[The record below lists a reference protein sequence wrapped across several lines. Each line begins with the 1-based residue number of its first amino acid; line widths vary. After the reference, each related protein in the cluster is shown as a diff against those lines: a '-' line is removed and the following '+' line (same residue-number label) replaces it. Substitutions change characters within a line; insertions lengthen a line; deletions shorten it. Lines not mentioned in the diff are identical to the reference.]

1 MYHRSVDRSISRR
14 ELLQLGLLPAL
25 PSPAEAPQTSTPLTY
40 VIDYA
45 MDHLDRLDAYV
56 REVAAAAPQLLHLG
70 HDTPFKGGSGP
81 RRAPEPLGGAQAARY
96 PLLSPAATGE
106 YIQALKQLI
115 DRLHRAGVEMVIPYV
130 CNQTIGGD
138 DRQRRGLW
146 EFYDHWDEYREFGL
160 PAKPQ
165 ADPVEWLQRDPEG
178 NIHFNY
184 PKTHPGFAPG
194 YRWAPCPNN
203 EHWDLYLRFVVQ
215 QIAGCGYDGVFVD
228 NNILHCY
235 CHYCQAAFKR
245 YLASRYSSRE
255 LKRCFGAA
263 DPGRLR
269 MNWDADKTWWAK
281 KQPAFR
287 EFLLS
292 PANREEFEKRFP
304 GNQLRSLAEL
314 NEAGNGYLQGRARAF
329 IGGLK
334 DPPSLGLDK
343 PADRLLWFETQRF
356 WAWSIGE
363 CLSRLKQAG
372 EKHKQGFLVL
382 PNWGAMESIRNV
394 DDRRVDAKHVAEW
407 RRGSV
412 YLMFEEDGMPGRRAA
427 GVYHD
432 FLLQYKFGLAHGAR
446 PVVLPYGKATP
457 ANLELAHAEAA
468 ASGGGAFVQS
478 GYQHPEVRRQYRDFF
493 TRRPE
498 LFRGLESFAHIG
510 VAFLFNQ
517 LLLENVDHL
526 KHQYH
531 LKKALA
537 SGHFFFDYLTE
548 TGLTRQRLE
557 RYTLIILP
565 QVRYI
570 ADATVAVLKSWV
582 ARGGSLVIT
591 GDLGSHDET
600 ARARAMPAF
609 TGGKERVTWVRQ
621 VDSLAPLSQ
630 DEEKLL
636 YLGGQQ
642 FARALEQMSPANVR
656 TEAPLVSLVSKLTG
670 KNLRFADREDI
681 PGLRANAYWSRQ
693 KRQARLVVHFV
704 NYEPSPVRDLPVS
717 ILAPHGAWRL
727 LRLRAHS
734 PARETIP
741 ELAGRIDGGYL
752 KFVAPEIRIHE
763 IVEAELRD

>member
-1 MYHRSVDRSISRR
+1 
-14 ELLQLGLLPAL
+14 
-25 PSPAEAPQTSTPLTY
+25 
-40 VIDYA
+40 
-45 MDHLDRLDAYV
+45 
-56 REVAAAAPQLLHLG
+56 
-70 HDTPFKGGSGP
+70 
-81 RRAPEPLGGAQAARY
+81 
-96 PLLSPAATGE
+96 
-106 YIQALKQLI
+106 
-115 DRLHRAGVEMVIPYV
+115 
-130 CNQTIGGD
+130 
-138 DRQRRGLW
+138 
-146 EFYDHWDEYREFGL
+146 
-160 PAKPQ
+160 
-165 ADPVEWLQRDPEG
+165 
-178 NIHFNY
+178 
-184 PKTHPGFAPG
+184 
-194 YRWAPCPNN
+194 
-203 EHWDLYLRFVVQ
+203 
-215 QIAGCGYDGVFVD
+215 
-228 NNILHCY
+228 
-235 CHYCQAAFKR
+235 
-245 YLASRYSSRE
+245 
-255 LKRCFGAA
+255 
-263 DPGRLR
+263 
-269 MNWDADKTWWAK
+269 
-281 KQPAFR
+281 
-287 EFLLS
+287 
-292 PANREEFEKRFP
+292 
-304 GNQLRSLAEL
+304 
-314 NEAGNGYLQGRARAF
+314 
-329 IGGLK
+329 
-334 DPPSLGLDK
+334 
-343 PADRLLWFETQRF
+343 
-356 WAWSIGE
+356 
-363 CLSRLKQAG
+363 
-372 EKHKQGFLVL
+372 L

-621 VDSLAPLSQ
+621 VDSLAPLSE

-681 PGLRANAYWSRQ
+681 PGLRANAYWARQ
-693 KRQARLVVHFV
+693 KRQARLVIHFV